1 MKKQI
6 KLNYILPNLFTAA
19 SIFVAIISIISA
31 AKGDFEKAAWL
42 IVLSLVLDG
51 LDGKIA
57 RLTKG
62 ESKFGVEFD
71 SLADIVAFGVAP
83 ALLFYFEIGI
93 KYGKIGILVAAL
105 YVVLGAV
112 RLARFNITTHA
123 IDSSMFIGLPIPSAA
138 LSVVALSLLDFKYNY
153 LIIEPISLISILIV
167 SVLMVSN
174 IRYFSLKK
182 VSLKQSLSFKAFI
195 FLILIASV
203 IYLYPIE
210 MINIIFFSYIASGPI
225 RAFFAMRRFKKI

>member
-1 MKKQI
+1 MKRQI

-19 SIFVAIISIISA
+19 SIFVAIISIVSA
-31 AKGDFEKAAWL
+31 AKGNFEKAAWL

-83 ALLFYFEIGI
+83 AMLFYFEIGI
-93 KYGKIGILVAAL
+93 RYGKIGILVAAL

-112 RLARFNITTHA
+112 RLARFNVTTHT

-138 LSVVALSLLDFKYNY
+138 LSIVSLSLLDFKYNY
-153 LIIEPISLISILIV
+153 TILEPISIISILIV

-182 VSLKQSLSFKAFI
+182 VSLQKSLSFKAFI
-195 FLILIASV
+195 ILILLASV

-210 MINIIFFSYIASGPI
+210 MINIIFFTYIASGPI
-225 RAFFAMRRFKKI
+225 RAFWAMKRFKKL